1 MNDDQHSDLSIL
13 ILAAC
18 TLAGCWVAL
27 VFLFTL

>member
-18 TLAGCWVAL
+18 TLAGCWAVLA
-27 VFLFTL
+27 VLFTL